1 MTIFLAKNFW
11 LQIEIKTKIAI
22 WQKKTPF
29 LQKWDILK
37 KFNTLWIWSCSPF
50 CTCAAGLQW
59 CYGTFVRCACR
70 RYLPRRHGLWKLF
83 WFDSPIAPRPAW
95 RKTIASHLA
104 CKINHLK
111 KKPIWPP
118 ETSKV
123 LNWLEWTKHN
133 WLWLLLNRKVSLL
146 LWNSNTGKN
155 QTLCTVFENHSKS
168 LISQFFKARPQI
180 WHFYVKRR

>member
-1 MTIFLAKNFW
+1 MKIPW
-11 LQIEIKTKIAI
+11 LLSEIKTNIAI
-22 WQKKTPF
+22 WRKNPTFGKKNHYNLTKKKIVKIQLFDFDYFSRKNFLVTDWNQNKNCDLTEKTPF

-104 CKINHLK
+104 CKINHTW
-111 KKPIWPP
+111 KKPDL
-118 ETSKV
+118 TSRD
-123 LNWLEWTKHN
+123 L
-133 WLWLLLNRKVSLL
+133 
-146 LWNSNTGKN
+146 
-155 QTLCTVFENHSKS
+155 
-168 LISQFFKARPQI
+168 
-180 WHFYVKRR
+180 